1 MATDVCRHTRSR
13 RGALVCCQAHRVCHA
28 HGCNQGRHA
37 MILPIPMALLWA
49 VEASR
54 LEGVPVEWPELQR
67 IFKRE
72 VGTYYPTSRHTT
84 TRNPRSSA
92 FGLGQFLNSTWR
104 GTGIAKTNDPIMQI
118 RGIYRYCKRRYGSVA
133 KALAFHRRRG
143 FY

>member
-1 MATDVCRHTRSR
+1 
-13 RGALVCCQAHRVCHA
+13 
-28 HGCNQGRHA
+28 

-54 LEGVPVEWPELQR
+54 LERVPLEWPELQR
-67 IFKRE
+67 LFKRE

-92 FGLGQFLNSTWR
+92 YGLGQFLGKGPIGSLTGTWR

-133 KALAFHRRRG
+133 KALAFHRKRG